1 MVIRIWS
8 PIAGKNKK
16 GQWVQIDG
24 KAGVFAQKLET
35 EDHLKYVEGDD
46 TVKKMM
52 IKRKMDRPNDKHSYT
67 DEYLKKK
74 EGEKKEKKGKHKKS
88 NLVVVSSSSD
98 STSNSGDHKKKK
110 GDEDKITKE
119 DIVIVSLIE
128 DEDNEA
134 GPRMDP
140 KPSPD
145 STDGLVE
152 GITNI
157 GIEDPNYISPREYS
171 AKLLPSDM
179 GAKGGDKK

>member
-1 MVIRIWS
+1 MKKIWS

-16 GQWVQIDG
+16 GQWVLIDG
-24 KAGVFAQKLET
+24 TPGQKAQKEET
-35 EDHLKYVEGDD
+35 VDHLKYVEGDD

-52 IKRKMDRPNDKHSYT
+52 IKRNIDRPKDKHFYT
-67 DEYLKKK
+67 EEYLKKK
-74 EGEKKEKKGKHKKS
+74 EGQKKEGKGKHKKS

-140 KPSPD
+140 EPSPD

-157 GIEDPNYISPREYS
+157 GIEDPNYISPRE
-171 AKLLPSDM
+171 DM